1 MTRNSEK
8 LRDLA
13 DDQII
18 ELFYKELGDT
28 RNYYSHYKSSKDGVL
43 DFSQLNNAIRVLKA
57 TIISI
62 FLFHMGME
70 MDLVRRIMEF
80 DSELHFETMFLRQQ
94 EERPF
99 LHPKEWRKTLG
110 EDYQSG

>member
-1 MTRNSEK
+1 
-8 LRDLA
+8 
-13 DDQII
+13 
-18 ELFYKELGDT
+18 
-28 RNYYSHYKSSKDGVL
+28 
-43 DFSQLNNAIRVLKA
+43 
-57 TIISI
+57 
-62 FLFHMGME
+62 MGME